1 MPPTPSTAVTYSPA
15 GGGARCRGRRRGE
28 QPILRSDGT
37 FLRDYLHVDDIVDAY
52 LHLAEFADRPGHRGR
67 GFNFSDETPRTV
79 MEIYE
84 ACCAVAGRPG
94 TEPLILD
101 EAVGEIH
108 DQYLDSSRARQE
120 LDWSVSV
127 GLEAGLERTFAWYT
141 DLLAD

>member
-1 MPPTPSTAVTYSPA
+1 
-15 GGGARCRGRRRGE
+15 
-28 QPILRSDGT
+28 
-37 FLRDYLHVDDIVDAY
+37 
-52 LHLAEFADRPGHRGR
+52 
-67 GFNFSDETPRTV
+67 

-127 GLEAGLERTFAWYT
+127 GLEAGLERTFAWYS
-141 DLLAD
+141 DLLKAN